1 MKTPYKNIYSVL
13 KLNRFI
19 VLAVVVC
26 SLLSSS
32 FAIWMAF
39 KTKQDAL
46 NNAFAIN
53 TDGKIIPL
61 KLVTQKENFEVEA
74 LAHLEL
80 FHTYFYNIDASNY
93 ERNLEKA
100 LWLANSSVDNLY
112 RQKKA
117 DGVYNRLLQY
127 SLVQKVLSIDSQ
139 VEEQNG
145 SYVFR
150 TVVIFE
156 INRGSIIDTYELIS
170 SGNLISVDRNFPNN
184 PHGLLITNYFENT
197 LKKLND
203 ENWADNRQLKNHD
216 YESRK
221 E

>member
-19 VLAVVVC
+19 VLSVIVC
-26 SLLSSS
+26 AMFSTFFSV
-32 FAIWMAF
+32 WMAYNINN
-39 KTKQDAL
+39 KAL
-46 NNAFAIN
+46 NSAFAVN
-53 TDGKIIPL
+53 TDGSVIPL
-61 KLVTQKENFEVEA
+61 KLVAQKENFKVEA
-74 LAHLEL
+74 LSHLQL

-100 LWLANSSVDNLY
+100 LWLGNSSVDNLY

-139 VEEQNG
+139 IEKQNG
-145 SYVFR
+145 VYAFR
-150 TVVIFE
+150 SVTVFE
-156 INRGSIIDTYELIS
+156 INRGSIIDTYELVS
-170 SGNLISVDRNFPNN
+170 TGNLITVDRNFPNN
-184 PHGLLITNYFENT
+184 PHGLLITNYFEKT
-197 LKKLND
+197 LKKLN
-203 ENWADNRQLKNHD
+203 N
-216 YESRK
+216 ESRK